1 MDPREGDAF
10 EMLRRIRH
18 IPRGLG
24 PEATLR
30 LFESKTSGN
39 MGFSPTSLKSA
50 IEGVLATI
58 HDDPE
63 IDGII
68 GYSEGAM
75 IAACVLLEENK
86 RWQEK
91 GIPPQLKV
99 SWSIPAFSLV
109 IELNKKEERM
119 N

>member
-1 MDPREGDAF
+1 MDPSEGDAF
-10 EMLRRIRH
+10 EVLRRVRH

-30 LFESKTSGN
+30 LFESKGSAN
-39 MGFSPTSLKSA
+39 MGFSSKSLQAA
-50 IEGVLATI
+50 INAVLATLQE
-58 HDDPE
+58 DPE

-75 IAACVLLEENK
+75 IAACVLLEEER

-99 SWSIPAFSLV
+99 SREFVLPYPQRPGR
-109 IELNKKEERM
+109 NG
-119 N
+119 